1 MILPVLL
8 TAIVLAAHIGDD
20 CQEAQTLGRKAY
32 EARQYDQAAQ
42 HFARALKAAGNRVVA
57 IVGARTRELLL
68 LEDEMRQASESL
80 HVMTDDGSRGERGVV
95 TARLAGLY
103 AAGERPGLVLAIGPV
118 PMMRAVAETT
128 RPFGTR
134 TVVSLNPIMV
144 DGTGM
149 CGGCR
154 VVVGG
159 VSRFA
164 CVDGPE
170 FDAHAVDF
178 ELLARRNAAYR
189 DAERRSLERWVLL
202 ASLAAVG
209 LFFLLQ
215 IAWNWQG
222 GGGFVGNRYYVNVY
236 PAFLFLVT
244 RIRPPALLA
253 AGFAAG
259 GLFLTPLLVSPFGM
273 PVVEPT
279 LQAHVRSRPFRPF
292 PLELTLRNVP
302 GYHRFPVAAS
312 ACRS

>member
-1 MILPVLL
+1 VKLLRVRAPRVARRQRPGQFVIVRLHDRGERIPLTIAAADARDETITLVVQGVGKTTRELNGLPAGASLRDVAGPLGRPSEIADYGCCVVVGGGVG
-8 TAIVLAAHIGDD
+8 TAIAWPV
-20 CQEAQTLGRKAY
+20 
-32 EARQYDQAAQ
+32 
-42 HFARALKAAGNRVVA
+42 ARALKAAGNRVVA

-68 LEDEMRQASESL
+68 LEDEMREASDSL
-80 HVMTDDGSRGERGVV
+80 HVMTDDGSRGERGLV

-189 DAERRSLERWVLL
+189 DAERRSLERWRQ
-202 ASLAAVG
+202 ASEAA
-209 LFFLLQ
+209 
-215 IAWNWQG
+215 
-222 GGGFVGNRYYVNVY
+222 
-236 PAFLFLVT
+236 P
-244 RIRPPALLA
+244 
-253 AGFAAG
+253 
-259 GLFLTPLLVSPFGM
+259 
-273 PVVEPT
+273 
-279 LQAHVRSRPFRPF
+279 
-292 PLELTLRNVP
+292 
-302 GYHRFPVAAS
+302 
-312 ACRS
+312 